1 MSRVIGI
8 DLGTTNSCV
17 AVYLDGEVEV
27 VANSEG
33 SRTTPSVVAIT
44 DSGERLV
51 GQLARRQAVTN
62 PEHTAVAVKRL
73 IGRRY
78 DDPEVIE
85 ARNAS
90 TFEIVQADNGDAWVQ
105 LRDRSFSPSEISA
118 VVLQKMKQT
127 AEDYLGEDVQDAIIT
142 VPAHFNDAQRNATRD
157 AGRIA
162 GLNVLRMI
170 NEPTAAALAYGIQE
184 DREGLYAV
192 YDLGG
197 GTFDIT
203 VLEVRAGVYEVRS
216 TSGDTFL
223 GGEDFDRRIVGMLA
237 GEFAEEH
244 GTDLREDRMAL
255 QRLREAAEKAKHE
268 LSSRTST
275 DVNLPFIAA
284 IDGAPVHLSRTITRG
299 ELEDLVEDLV
309 ERTIQP
315 CRDALKAAGTTT
327 RQIDEV
333 ILVGG
338 MTRMPL
344 VQKKVAEFFGRP
356 PSTGVNPD
364 EVVAAGAATQ
374 GGVMRGE
381 VQDVLLLDVTPLSLG
396 VETQGGMFTP
406 LIPRNTTIPV
416 AVSEIFTT
424 AVDNQPFVSVHV
436 LQGERPLADDNTS
449 LARFDLVGI
458 PPAPRGMPQI
468 EVTFTLDASGILAVA
483 ARDLGSG
490 REQTVR
496 VSAASGLNE
505 DQIERI
511 IVEAEEWRAHDEEQ
525 RERVEL
531 QNRARGLLY
540 TAERSIEEYAEF
552 VSGDDADAI
561 REAISVC
568 REVLQY
574 GGSVEELQQAVLAL
588 EDAAYRLA
596 DAMYAQVES
605 TGGADA
611 SADGGEGAS

>member
-1 MSRVIGI
+1 
-8 DLGTTNSCV
+8 
-17 AVYLDGEVEV
+17 
-27 VANSEG
+27 
-33 SRTTPSVVAIT
+33 
-44 DSGERLV
+44 
-51 GQLARRQAVTN
+51 
-62 PEHTAVAVKRL
+62 
-73 IGRRY
+73 
-78 DDPEVIE
+78 
-85 ARNAS
+85 
-90 TFEIVQADNGDAWVQ
+90 
-105 LRDRSFSPSEISA
+105 
-118 VVLQKMKQT
+118 
-127 AEDYLGEDVQDAIIT
+127 
-142 VPAHFNDAQRNATRD
+142 
-157 AGRIA
+157 
-162 GLNVLRMI
+162 
-170 NEPTAAALAYGIQE
+170 
-184 DREGLYAV
+184 
-192 YDLGG
+192 
-197 GTFDIT
+197 
-203 VLEVRAGVYEVRS
+203 
-216 TSGDTFL
+216 
-223 GGEDFDRRIVGMLA
+223 
-237 GEFAEEH
+237 
-244 GTDLREDRMAL
+244 
-255 QRLREAAEKAKHE
+255 
-268 LSSRTST
+268 
-275 DVNLPFIAA
+275 
-284 IDGAPVHLSRTITRG
+284 
-299 ELEDLVEDLV
+299 
-309 ERTIQP
+309 
-315 CRDALKAAGTTT
+315 
-327 RQIDEV
+327 
-333 ILVGG
+333 
-338 MTRMPL
+338 
-344 VQKKVAEFFGRP
+344 
-356 PSTGVNPD
+356 
-364 EVVAAGAATQ
+364 
-374 GGVMRGE
+374 
-381 VQDVLLLDVTPLSLG
+381 
-396 VETQGGMFTP
+396 
-406 LIPRNTTIPV
+406 
-416 AVSEIFTT
+416 VSEIFTT